1 MPERPAPAAA
11 IDLRV
16 LGPDDRAQLQAEL
29 EAARL
34 AGDLRGSSDPDLTFT
49 MQIFD
54 VQPSWFG
61 AAFEGGTLLG
71 FVAPELKVVV
81 VRPDRRRE
89 GIGRSLIE
97 LAVDIERGRGRP
109 ELFMGSVPDAP
120 AGSAFLAATGFT
132 FHSTVWDL
140 DLPADRAVPPP
151 AWPDGLIARSF
162 DRTRDVEALPPV
174 INAAFADHPTP
185 IVMEEAMIR
194 ASLDDPNILDEDAVV
209 LEQAGT
215 GEIVGFCLTDV
226 RRSGGAITSDHGEI
240 GMVGVRPDLQGRGL
254 GRQLLRAGATSLRGA
269 GVPRV
274 GLAVNGRNEGALGL
288 YESEGFVRVRT
299 RDRWSRA
306 VAPEIG

>member
-1 MPERPAPAAA
+1 V
-11 IDLRV
+11 IDLRA
-16 LGPDDRAQLQAEL
+16 LGPDDRALFRGEL
-29 EAARL
+29 EAAHTC
-34 AGDLRGSSDPDLTFT
+34 GDLRGSSDPDQTFT

-54 VQPSWFG
+54 VEPAWFG
-61 AAFEGGTLLG
+61 AAFDGESIVG

-81 VRPDRRRE
+81 VRPERRRQ
-89 GIGRSLIE
+89 GIGRRLIE
-97 LAVDIERGRGRP
+97 LALDMERGRGRA

-120 AGSAFLAATGFT
+120 AGPAFLAATGFT

-140 DLPADRAVPPP
+140 ELAPDRAVPAP
-151 AWPDGLIARSF
+151 AWPDGYVGRSF
-162 DRTRDVEALPPV
+162 DRTRDVEALPAV

-194 ASLDDPNILDEDAVV
+194 ASLDDPDILDEDAVI
-209 LEQAGT
+209 LEDATT
-215 GEIVGFCLTDV
+215 GRIAGFCLTDV
-226 RRSGGAITSDHGEI
+226 RRADGAITSDHGEI

-254 GRQLLRAGATSLRGA
+254 GRQLLRAGTTYLRGV

-306 VAPEIG
+306 VAPAVG